1 MPTEIANNTNIRA
14 VLANANKQPP
24 IVSSSKDVPVN
35 SAPVNAEPSRQVLP
49 TGNAG
54 VSAEPIEVTVE
65 KLNVQ
70 VESLQRNILF
80 SVDKELGRTVIT
92 VTDKETDEV
101 IRRIPSEEVL
111 AIARHIQEMLVEDNQ
126 VGGLLVEEQA

>member
-24 IVSSSKDVPVN
+24 IVSSSKDGPVN
-35 SAPVNAEPSRQVLP
+35 ATPVNAEPSRQVLP